1 MSSDVATEKFT
12 KLSEDLLRCS
22 IKSPPSTGKQEQK
35 DQHKNNHGKEGRY
48 KKSKKSAASNQSRR
62 SIFSAH
68 PRCGVR
74 SFAPLVYTVT
84 DRRVYS
90 HRFLPPLAVVMS
102 KSNLALR
109 SPAMDWI

>member
-1 MSSDVATEKFT
+1 M
-12 KLSEDLLRCS
+12 CS
-22 IKSPPSTGKQEQK
+22 IKPPQSAGRQEEK
-35 DQHKNNHGKEGRY
+35 DQHKKNHVKECSW

-68 PRCGVR
+68 PCCGVR